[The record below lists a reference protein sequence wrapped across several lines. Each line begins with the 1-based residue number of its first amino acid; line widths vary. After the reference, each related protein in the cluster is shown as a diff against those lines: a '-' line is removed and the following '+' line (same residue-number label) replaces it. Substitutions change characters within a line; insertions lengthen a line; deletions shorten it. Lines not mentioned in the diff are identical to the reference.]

1 MIHVVPEYYINLFT
15 IETWREIR
23 ENAKFSY
30 TGHREGARNRGKVK
44 PGDIFLGY
52 VTGPLPA
59 WGR

>member
-44 PGDIFLGY
+44 PGDIFLCY
-52 VTGPLPA
+52 VTRTSA
-59 WGR
+59 CVGR